1 MGGYYQIKKFKY
13 NNENDVD
20 NDYIAL
26 LFEDRPIR
34 LEFLESQLPCSVHI
48 HTPPPLPY
56 TSSPPPPLPFSPL
69 PSLCLFSIVFLLF
82 VWFCFLVELLS
93 LLIFF
98 RFLNHM

>member
-48 HTPPPLPY
+48 HTPPPPALHVIPPSP
-56 TSSPPPPLPFSPL
+56 SSLL
-69 PSLCLFSIVFLLF
+69 PSTQFVSIFDCISSLRMVLFS
-82 VWFCFLVELLS
+82 
-93 LLIFF
+93 
-98 RFLNHM
+98 R